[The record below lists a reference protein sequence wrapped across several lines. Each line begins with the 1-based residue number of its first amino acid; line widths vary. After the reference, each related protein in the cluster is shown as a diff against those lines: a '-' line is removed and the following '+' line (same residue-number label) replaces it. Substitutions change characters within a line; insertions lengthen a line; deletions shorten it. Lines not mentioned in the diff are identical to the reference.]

1 MKFLARW
8 RHRVP
13 ARNSKRRAAPLGF
26 LTKRYFEKRDPTWG
40 LKILAYEI
48 KKVQI
53 FCLTILKD
61 LFLLD
66 KFLILKFNHMY
77 GVKIKCFLMLK
88 K

>member
-26 LTKRYFEKRDPTWG
+26 LTKRYFEKRDPT

-48 KKVQI
+48 KKPQAVIEQTRADHHYPTI
-53 FCLTILKD
+53 FRNFFGTLRPPAAYRGN
-61 LFLLD
+61 F
-66 KFLILKFNHMY
+66 
-77 GVKIKCFLMLK
+77 
-88 K
+88 